1 MNKFRL
7 YCLLN
12 KNTKL
17 SYKRSPMFEQNKWAK
32 ALIYFGSALFGLYLI
47 LYGIIIAMT
56 ADGEAGRMFSLM
68 PFILI
73 IDYLLRWATADFKA
87 GEKSVKVF
95 LQYPF
100 TTMAIVDLISILPSL
115 TLVNESLKTLR
126 ALRMLRALRSIR
138 VLKGMRYWKNFVI
151 LGNVLEKSKDSLL
164 TVGTLAAAYILVS
177 ALIIFNVEPETF
189 NTFFDALYWA
199 TISLTTVG
207 YGDIY
212 AVSTIG
218 RLITMISSLLGIAI
232 VALPASIF
240 TAEYIAE
247 MRKHVKNKDDKQ

>member
-1 MNKFRL
+1 MAE
-7 YCLLN
+7 
-12 KNTKL
+12 
-17 SYKRSPMFEQNKWAK
+17 SKRSYETRKRIYEIIEGTNDQDKLGQYYNTFMPVVIVAS
-32 ALIYFGSALFGLYLI
+32 LIPLGFKVETLPLRVLDKV
-47 LYGIIIAMT
+47 AMVI
-56 ADGEAGRMFSLM
+56 F
-68 PFILI
+68 I

-95 LQYPF
+95 IQYPF

-177 ALIIFNVEPETF
+177 ALVIFNVEPETF

-218 RLITMISSLLGIAI
+218 RLITMISSELGIAI

-247 MRKHVKNKDDKQ
+247 MRKHVKNKDDKK

>member
-1 MNKFRL
+1 
-7 YCLLN
+7 
-12 KNTKL
+12 
-17 SYKRSPMFEQNKWAK
+17 
-32 ALIYFGSALFGLYLI
+32 
-47 LYGIIIAMT
+47 
-56 ADGEAGRMFSLM
+56 
-68 PFILI
+68 
-73 IDYLLRWATADFKA
+73 
-87 GEKSVKVF
+87 
-95 LQYPF
+95 
-100 TTMAIVDLISILPSL
+100 
-115 TLVNESLKTLR
+115 
-126 ALRMLRALRSIR
+126 MLRALRSIR

-177 ALIIFNVEPETF
+177 ALVIFNVEPETF

-218 RLITMISSLLGIAI
+218 RLITMISSVLGIAI